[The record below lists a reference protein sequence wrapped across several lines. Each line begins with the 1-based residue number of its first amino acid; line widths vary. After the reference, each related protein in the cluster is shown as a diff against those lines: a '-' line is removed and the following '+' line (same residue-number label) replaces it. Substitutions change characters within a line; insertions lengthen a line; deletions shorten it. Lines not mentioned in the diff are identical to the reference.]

1 MQLQVKGKNLEVSDS
16 IRSYAERKLAK
27 LERQLHDGTR
37 VEIELAVEKNP
48 SVADNQVAEATVW
61 LKGHTL
67 RVRQATRDMKASIDE
82 LAEKLLRQ
90 VHEERDKKVRRRK
103 IDKHALDADGTAPDF

>member
-27 LERQLHDGTR
+27 LERQVHDGTR